1 MSLFNF
7 FVGLTGKQ
15 SSDTAPVKNVFD
27 HYFFDLKYYLQKDA
41 SIKYFSHLLNVRAEK
56 VDEISTIYYML
67 PFQLLVNEY
76 RYKHFVEEI
85 ENPINA
91 NLSIESI
98 INLCGFNSNDNFVEY
113 VKEKRRINQ
122 LQEKKIDNYLKYTS

>member
-1 MSLFNF
+1 MSLLF
-7 FVGLTGKQ
+7 FFEDFIGKHRKKN
-15 SSDTAPVKNVFD
+15 APLKNVFD

-41 SIKYFSHLLNVRAEK
+41 SIKYFSHLLKVSAEK
-56 VDEISTIYYML
+56 VDEISTAYYTL

-76 RYKHFVEEI
+76 RYKHFIEEI

-98 INLCGFNSNDNFVEY
+98 IHLCGFDSNDNFVEY
-113 VKEKRRINQ
+113 VKEKKGLIN
-122 LQEKKIDNYLKYTS
+122 

>member
-7 FVGLTGKQ
+7 FVGLMEKQ
-15 SSDTAPVKNVFD
+15 PSDVAPIKNVFD

-41 SIKYFSHLLNVRAEK
+41 SIKYFSHLLKVSAEK
-56 VDEISTIYYML
+56 VDEISTVYYTL
-67 PFQLLVNEY
+67 PFQILVNEY
-76 RYKHFVEEI
+76 RYKHFIEEI

-91 NLSIESI
+91 NLSVESI
-98 INLCGFNSNDNFVEY
+98 IHLCGFDSNDNFVEY

-122 LQEKKIDNYLKYTS
+122 LQIIR

>member
-7 FVGLTGKQ
+7 FMGLIGKQ
-15 SSDTAPVKNVFD
+15 SSDSTPIKNVFD

-41 SIKYFSHLLNVRAEK
+41 SIKYFSHLLKVNDEK
-56 VDEISTIYYML
+56 VDEISTVYYTL

-85 ENPINA
+85 ENPINS

-98 INLCGFNSNDNFVEY
+98 INLCGFDSNDNFVEY
-113 VKEKRRINQ
+113 VKEKKVHQTI
-122 LQEKKIDNYLKYTS
+122 TSK

>member
-7 FVGLTGKQ
+7 FVGLMEKQ
-15 SSDTAPVKNVFD
+15 PKKNAPLKNVFD

-41 SIKYFSHLLNVRAEK
+41 SINYFSNLLNVRPEK
-56 VDEISTIYYML
+56 VDEISTVYYTL
-67 PFQLLVNEY
+67 PFQILVNEY
-76 RYKHFVEEI
+76 RYKHFIEEI

-91 NLSIESI
+91 NLSVESI
-98 INLCGFNSNDNFVEY
+98 IHLCGFDSNDNFVEY

-122 LQEKKIDNYLKYTS
+122 LQVNN

>member
-7 FVGLTGKQ
+7 FLGFIGKHR
-15 SSDTAPVKNVFD
+15 SNGAPIKDVFD

-41 SIKYFSHLLNVRAEK
+41 SIKYFSHLLKVSAEK
-56 VDEISTIYYML
+56 VDEISTVYYTL
-67 PFQLLVNEY
+67 PFQILVNEY
-76 RYKHFVEEI
+76 RYKHFIEEI

-91 NLSIESI
+91 NLSVESI
-98 INLCGFNSNDNFVEY
+98 IHLCGFDSNDNFVEY

-122 LQEKKIDNYLKYTS
+122 LQVNN

>member
-7 FVGLTGKQ
+7 FVGLIGKQ
-15 SSDTAPVKNVFD
+15 SSDSTPIKNVFD

-41 SIKYFSHLLNVRAEK
+41 SIKYFSHLLKVSTEK
-56 VDEISTIYYML
+56 VDEISTVYYTL

-85 ENPINA
+85 ENPING

-98 INLCGFNSNDNFVEY
+98 IHLCGFDSNDNFVEY
-113 VKEKRRINQ
+113 VKEKRSTKFLIQ
-122 LQEKKIDNYLKYTS
+122 

>member
-7 FVGLTGKQ
+7 FLGLIGKQ
-15 SSDTAPVKNVFD
+15 SSDSAPIKNIFD

-41 SIKYFSHLLNVRAEK
+41 SIKYFSHLLKVNDEK
-56 VDEISTIYYML
+56 VDEISTVYYTL

-85 ENPINA
+85 ENPINS

-98 INLCGFNSNDNFVEY
+98 INLCGFDSNDNFVEY
-113 VKEKRRINQ
+113 VKEKRNINQ
-122 LQEKKIDNYLKYTS
+122 SLENR

>member
-7 FVGLTGKQ
+7 FVGLMEKQ
-15 SSDTAPVKNVFD
+15 PSDVAPIKNVFD

-41 SIKYFSHLLNVRAEK
+41 SIKYFSHLLKVSAEK
-56 VDEISTIYYML
+56 VDEISTVYYTL
-67 PFQLLVNEY
+67 PFQILVNEY
-76 RYKHFVEEI
+76 RYKHFIEEI

-91 NLSIESI
+91 NLSVESI
-98 INLCGFNSNDNFVEY
+98 IHLCGFDSNDNFVEY

-122 LQEKKIDNYLKYTS
+122 FQVNN

>member
-1 MSLFNF
+1 MSLFNLF
-7 FVGLTGKQ
+7 EGLIGKQ

-41 SIKYFSHLLNVRAEK
+41 SIKYFSHLLKVRVEK

-91 NLSIESI
+91 NLSIETI
-98 INLCGFNSNDNFVEY
+98 INLCGFDSNDNFVEY

>member
-7 FVGLTGKQ
+7 FVGLMEKQ
-15 SSDTAPVKNVFD
+15 PSDVAPIKNVFD

-41 SIKYFSHLLNVRAEK
+41 SIKYFSHLLKVSAEK
-56 VDEISTIYYML
+56 VDEISTVYYTL
-67 PFQLLVNEY
+67 PFQILVNEY
-76 RYKHFVEEI
+76 RYKHFIEEI

-91 NLSIESI
+91 NLSVESI
-98 INLCGFNSNDNFVEY
+98 IHLCGFDSNDNFVEY

-122 LQEKKIDNYLKYTS
+122 LQVNN

>member
-1 MSLFNF
+1 
-7 FVGLTGKQ
+7 
-15 SSDTAPVKNVFD
+15 
-27 HYFFDLKYYLQKDA
+27 
-41 SIKYFSHLLNVRAEK
+41 
-56 VDEISTIYYML
+56 ML

>member
-7 FVGLTGKQ
+7 FMGLIGKQ
-15 SSDTAPVKNVFD
+15 SSDSTPIKNVFD

-41 SIKYFSHLLNVRAEK
+41 SIKYFSHLLKVNDEK
-56 VDEISTIYYML
+56 VDEISTVYYTV

-76 RYKHFVEEI
+76 RYMHFMEEI

-91 NLSIESI
+91 DLSIESI
-98 INLCGFNSNDNFVEY
+98 INLCGFNSNDNFVDY

-122 LQEKKIDNYLKYTS
+122 LQVNR